1 MTRAIIARSALY
13 VRTPQNRTPKSCPLL
28 LLLRKIIT
36 FHRVGNDAANRLSAP
51 RWNFG
56 WFTKIRLKLQLRVSI
71 ARSRNP
77 FFATFCVFCSKTFL
91 YFLAVFWWN
100 QWRAMTSD
108 RSFRNVLCSVV
119 SMGASRPCLQGGS
132 SFIEEFHRSV
142 WKWDL
147 PFVLLNLKVRVP

>member
-1 MTRAIIARSALY
+1 MRFFARSALY
-13 VRTPQNRTPKSCPLL
+13 VRTPQNRTPKSCSL

-77 FFATFCVFCSKTFL
+77 FFATFCVFLFKKRFCTFKRC
-91 YFLAVFWWN
+91 FGEISDVR
-100 QWRAMTSD
+100 WRAI
-108 RSFRNVLCSVV
+108 VLFGMFCVQLCQWALRALACKV
-119 SMGASRPCLQGGS
+119 DLVFKDHETMKPNHMNSRPPVS
-132 SFIEEFHRSV
+132 N
-142 WKWDL
+142 
-147 PFVLLNLKVRVP
+147 FVFAH